1 MDPVDLNFNPN
12 GMMMTVDPEK
22 GIITKVSMGGSAH
35 TAGVTKNMVVYAIRR
50 EFTPEI
56 FDQICGSGER
66 CEVIV
71 QHTNNVKK
79 GWDKSDIKNLFVKN
93 ETPGVEG
100 VFKGTMK
107 HLAFEEKIE
116 LTMDTDAVADDA
128 MDGMNDLLKM
138 GMEGGVDDF
147 EPKATVI
154 DFNSKLWLTHLG
166 KAYFKLHA
174 VGDSVTVTCA
184 IEDPATMTDMILK
197 LRFPLPKA
205 GHSLTELKTL
215 EGEVF
220 VNDVPGGKFEFN
232 QDPHAALKPNQ
243 DDDLDED
250 VKKLTEAWAK
260 DMNAKLGDEQGE
272 GEAIEMTNVGYVS
285 ADKRRPPYNDVDE
298 VESPIETSRLD
309 KLGSQIYEEAKE

>member
-1 MDPVDLNFNPN
+1 
-12 GMMMTVDPEK
+12 
-22 GIITKVSMGGSAH
+22 
-35 TAGVTKNMVVYAIRR
+35 
-50 EFTPEI
+50 
-56 FDQICGSGER
+56 
-66 CEVIV
+66 
-71 QHTNNVKK
+71 
-79 GWDKSDIKNLFVKN
+79 
-93 ETPGVEG
+93 
-100 VFKGTMK
+100 
-107 HLAFEEKIE
+107 
-116 LTMDTDAVADDA
+116 
-128 MDGMNDLLKM
+128 MNDLLKM

-174 VGDSVTVTCA
+174 VGDSVTVTRA

-243 DDDLDED
+243 DD
-250 VKKLTEAWAK
+250 
-260 DMNAKLGDEQGE
+260 
-272 GEAIEMTNVGYVS
+272 
-285 ADKRRPPYNDVDE
+285 
-298 VESPIETSRLD
+298 
-309 KLGSQIYEEAKE
+309 